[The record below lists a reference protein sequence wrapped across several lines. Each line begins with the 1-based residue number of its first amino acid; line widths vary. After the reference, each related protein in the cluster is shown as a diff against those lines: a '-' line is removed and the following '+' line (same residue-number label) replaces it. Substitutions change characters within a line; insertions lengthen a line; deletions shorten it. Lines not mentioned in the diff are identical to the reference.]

1 MIFPMLTAC
10 LLCFGQAKASN
21 VLTVS
26 DVEIPIG
33 GQATI
38 EIGCDFDTEFTAF
51 ELQLALSEGLTLV
64 TDEEGNPIVE
74 RGFEGSHE
82 VLGNLLPSNGNYKFV
97 CYSMDKESLPLN
109 GTLIR
114 VTIKADDGLQ
124 PGTTLSAGI
133 VSCEFVRTF
142 DSKGEYLA
150 DKDMPVPVRDI
161 KAGQKD
167 DAAIYDIHG
176 RRVEKMRKGIYIIGG
191 KKELRSK

>member
-1 MIFPMLTAC
+1 MLAAC
-10 LLCFGQAKASN
+10 FLCIGQAIAGN

-26 DVEIPIG
+26 NVEVPIG

-51 ELQLALSEGLTLV
+51 ELQLALSEGLTLL
-64 TDEEGNPIVE
+64 TNEEGNPIVE
-74 RGFEGSHE
+74 HGFEGSHE
-82 VLGNLLPSNGNYKFV
+82 ILGNLLPSNGNYKFV

-124 PGTTLSAGI
+124 PGAMLSAGI
-133 VSCEFVRTF
+133 VSCEFVRTA
-142 DSKGEYLA
+142 DSEGEYLD
-150 DKDMPVPVRDI
+150 DKDMPVPVSEI
-161 KAGQKD
+161 KAEAKGGNV
-167 DAAIYDIHG
+167 YDIQG
-176 RRVEKMRKGIYIIGG
+176 RRVEKTGKGIYIIGG